1 MKFALF
7 AIFALTAQ
15 ALEGDACAE
24 DAECDTGAGETCDLN
39 LYECVA
45 AAPEAS
51 DDDSDDSAGGIT
63 VDPATG
69 MECTMDGYVA
79 LVQSLMTVALSG
91 LSILKQIGAA
101 FLPDDLRMA
110 VDYAFRGLTGM
121 GDWMGYALAA
131 AYFAAEEFGFG
142 ETFCMVMGYLN
153 IVLGYLVTAVEMVD
167 NLRAMLMPE
176 EAAEEEVAAE

>member
-7 AIFALTAQ
+7 AIFALVAK
-15 ALEGDACAE
+15 AAPGDACA
-24 DAECDTGAGETCDLN
+24 DDTECDADETCTVDVW
-39 LYECVA
+39 ECAAA
-45 AAPEAS
+45 AAPE
-51 DDDSDDSAGGIT
+51 DDSNGGIT